1 MKILLIDNY
10 DSFTQNIAQ
19 YLYEVTGS
27 VPSVVTNS
35 LTYEELTIDEYDAV
49 VLSPGPG
56 HPAESSDFGVCAEV
70 IAHAKVPLLGI
81 CLGHQGIN
89 LAFGGVVEHAPN
101 PVHGYRSRI
110 RNTGEGL
117 FLGLPEQFEVV
128 RYHSLVCTRLPD
140 NLKCT
145 AWTDDG
151 LIMAIEHTERPIW
164 GVQFHPES
172 IDSEYGR
179 ELLSNFVRI
188 AETYKEN
195 NEQEVTAQ
203 NICTDINEAYLAVG
217 GRQDLNLNYRECKEI
232 VDPESLFIQRYGNDT
247 HAFWLDSENSDRPNA
262 RFSMMGS
269 GNEQGAVRLE
279 YSVQTENLRL
289 IGPDGE
295 RIVQGDF
302 FSLMSQLLDVVA
314 ISTPKSMPLVF
325 KGGFVGYLGYELKAL
340 TIGSNKYRS
349 EHPDASLI
357 FTPHFFVF
365 DHQQSKLYECFIT
378 PIGQPHHWSP
388 ELFVTNTKNTD
399 EVIPDFIPGAVDQ
412 NKICLEYGAEK
423 YMDGIHKSLQYITD
437 GESYEICLTNR
448 AKMTYS
454 GHPLDAYRRMRHAS
468 PVPYGAY
475 LACGNFSVLSA
486 SPETFL
492 RIDDA
497 RNIES
502 RPIKGTRPRGKTAAD
517 DQHLQMELSQSTKD
531 RAENL
536 MIVDLVRH
544 DLNQVCRP
552 GSVHVPELFKV
563 ESFSS
568 VHQLV
573 STIRG
578 QLCEETSSIEA
589 IRACFPGGSM
599 TGAPKKRTME
609 IIDALESSA
618 RGVYSGALGWLSFSG
633 EVELSIVIR
642 TAVLH
647 QECAEFGIGG
657 AIVAHSDPYGEFE
670 ETLVKASVPYFS
682 FSHMAEEVCE

>member
-35 LTYEELTIDEYDAV
+35 LTYEELAIDNYDAV

-56 HPAESSDFGVCAEV
+56 HPAENSDFGVCAEV
-70 IAHAKVPLLGI
+70 IARATIPLLGI
-81 CLGHQGIN
+81 CLGHQGIS
-89 LAFGGVVEHAPN
+89 LAFGGFVEHAPN

-151 LIMAIEHTERPIW
+151 LIMAIEHTQRPIW

-179 ELLSNFVRI
+179 ELLSNFVHI
-188 AETYKEN
+188 AKGYKEN
-195 NEQEVTAQ
+195 NGQEMTTQ
-203 NICTDINEAYLAVG
+203 NKGISAHEAYLAVG
-217 GRQDLNLNYRECKEI
+217 GKLHLNLNYRECQGI
-232 VDPESLFIQRYGNDT
+232 IDPESLFSQYYGNDT
-247 HAFWLDSENSDRPNA
+247 HSFWLDSEKSDRPNA
-262 RFSMMGS
+262 RFSIMGS
-269 GNEQGAVRLE
+269 GNEQGAIRLE
-279 YSVQTENLRL
+279 YRVQTESLRL
-289 IGPDGE
+289 TGPDGE

-302 FSLMSQLLDVVA
+302 FSLMSELLDLVK
-314 ISTPKSMPLVF
+314 ISTPEQMPFVF
-325 KGGFVGYLGYELKAL
+325 NGGFVGYLGYELKAL
-340 TIGSNKYRS
+340 TIGSSKYHS

-365 DHQQSKLYECFIT
+365 DHPQNKLYECLIT
-378 PIGQPHHWSP
+378 PVGQPQNWP
-388 ELFVTNTKNTD
+388 PAPLVTIAKNTGG
-399 EVIPDFIPGAVDQ
+399 VIPDFIPGAVDQ
-412 NKICLEYGAEK
+412 NKIRLEYGIQK
-423 YMDGIHKSLQYITD
+423 YLDGIHKSLQYITD

-448 AKMTYS
+448 AKMAYA
-454 GHPLDAYRRMRHAS
+454 GLPLDAYRRMRHAS

-475 LACGNFSVLSA
+475 LACGDFSVLSA

-492 RIDDA
+492 RIDEA
-497 RNIES
+497 RGIES
-502 RPIKGTRPRGKTAAD
+502 RPIKGTRPRGRTAAD
-517 DQHLQMELSQSTKD
+517 DQHFQVELSQSAKD

-578 QLCEETSSIEA
+578 ELREGTSSMEA

-609 IIDALESSA
+609 IIDSLESSA

-633 EVELSIVIR
+633 EAELSIVIR

-682 FSHMAEEVCE
+682 FSHIAEEV